1 MERSLLRW
9 QQTVQGNY
17 LATLQRDY
25 LLVAVPGAGKTFW
38 AIHTAKHLL
47 RNNRIERIAI
57 VVPTTHVKG
66 QWARTAHELGINIEF
81 DYRNRDGAWPPDAD
95 GVVMTYSQMDAQPA
109 LHGYHVAQRP
119 TLVILDEVH
128 HLEDDASWGKHAQES
143 FDMAA
148 YRIHLSGTPWNANGQ
163 IPWVRYGPDGR
174 VIPDFTYT
182 YQESLEDRVNCD
194 VFFPKIGAKV
204 EWDWDGDRFIHN
216 LGDNMSE
223 SDRAR
228 ALRTVLS
235 PFKSD
240 YIRQTFVKAD
250 EELTSIRQGGQDRA
264 GGMIITE
271 TTKHADAIAD
281 LIADKIHKPRPTV
294 ITSAEPGAAHAL
306 KSFTNSTDRWIV
318 SVRMVSEGVDI
329 PRLRVLLY
337 ATNYTTQ
344 LFFRQAVGRI
354 IRGPEPPAVV
364 FLPADP
370 KLLTWASEIKKERIQ
385 ALQQAQ
391 ELADTDTAG
400 KSRNLDPAS
409 QSFAP
414 VSGETFD
421 AGVIHAE
428 MDVTQPEIDHVTEL
442 IRGVGAQPDLRTA
455 TTLAKV
461 LRAQG
466 AAPITVPTVAQT
478 ASPLQSERKEA
489 LRKIMG
495 KMIASHCFQTG
506 ADHKLVNAQLNQA
519 LGVRSVRD
527 CTEEQLRQRYELLKQ
542 LFTQ

>member
-1 MERSLLRW
+1 MERPLLKW
-9 QQTVQGNY
+9 QQTIQADY
-17 LATLQRDY
+17 LVKLKRDY

-38 AIHTAKHLL
+38 TMHTARELL
-47 RNNRIERIAI
+47 KAGRIERIAI
-57 VVPTTHVKG
+57 TAPTTHVKG
-66 QWARTAHELGINIEF
+66 QWARTAHELGLNIEF

-95 GVVMTYSQMDAQPA
+95 GVVMTYSQLDAQPA
-109 LHGYHVAQRP
+109 LHGHHVAQRS
-119 TLVILDEVH
+119 TLVVLDEVH
-128 HLEDDASWGKHAQES
+128 HLEENASWGKSARES

-163 IPWVRYGPDGR
+163 IPWLPYDLSGR
-174 VIPDFTYT
+174 VISDQTYS
-182 YQESLEDRVNCD
+182 YQDSLEDQVNCD

-204 EWDWDGDRFIHN
+204 EWDWDGNRFIHN
-216 LGDNMSE
+216 LGDDMPE
-223 SDRAR
+223 ADRAR
-228 ALRTVLS
+228 ALRTALS

-240 YIRQTFVKAD
+240 YIRQTFLKAD

-271 TTKHADAIAD
+271 DIQHANAIAD
-281 LIADKIHKPRPTV
+281 LIADKLRKPRPTV
-294 ITSAEPGAAHAL
+294 ITSQEPGAAHAL
-306 KSFTNSTDRWIV
+306 KSFTNSTERWVV
-318 SVRMVSEGVDI
+318 SVRMISEGVDI

-344 LFFRQAVGRI
+344 LFFRQAVGRV

-385 ALQQAQ
+385 ALRQVQ
-391 ELADTDTAG
+391 ELADINDTGQAG
-400 KSRNLDPAS
+400 TTTPESR
-409 QSFAP
+409 SFAP

-421 AGVIHAE
+421 AGVIHE
-428 MDVTQPEIDHVTEL
+428 VEIPQPEIDRAIEL
-442 IRGVGAQPDLRTA
+442 IRSTGTPPDLRTA

-461 LRAQG
+461 LRTQV
-466 AAPITVPTVAQT
+466 VPVPVQT
-478 ASPLQSERKEA
+478 AVQTVSPLQSERKEA

-495 KMIASHCFQTG
+495 KMISSHCFQTG

-519 LGVRSVRD
+519 VGVRSVRD
-527 CTEEQLRQRYELLKQ
+527 CTEEQLRQRYEILKSWFAQ
-542 LFTQ
+542 